1 MSAEDAVAIIQS
13 GDTVASNGYAGCG
26 TPEQLLLALGERF
39 LETGEPRDLTLVY
52 AGGQGDSAERGLNRV
67 GLEGLLKRVI
77 GGHYG
82 LIPSIEQ
89 LAVDG
94 KIEAYNFPEGVIVQ
108 LYRAIAGRRPG
119 AFTRVG
125 IGTFVDPRIEGG
137 QMNERTTDELVEVTE
152 IGGEEF
158 LFFPSFP
165 IDIALIRGTTA
176 DPDGNIT
183 AEREA
188 LIGENLALALAAKNS
203 GGYVICQVERV
214 AAAGSLLSR
223 DVGVPATLV
232 DCVVIAEPEHHMQTY
247 GTVYNPGVSGEV
259 RIPLDRVAPLEM
271 SPRKVIARRAAF
283 ELRQNDVVNLGVGMP
298 DAIGVVAN
306 EEQLQDLITLTVD
319 PGIIGGVPLG
329 GLDFGAAVN
338 AQAILDHASQFDF
351 IDGGGLDACFLG
363 MAQCDGT
370 GNVNAS
376 KFGKRI
382 AGCGGFINLSQN
394 SKRVLFVGTF
404 TSGGFEAEITDGRI
418 TIITEGKFS
427 KFVDHVDQI
436 TFSAEASA
444 KTAQEVRYIT
454 ERCVFELTPNGL
466 ALIEV
471 APGIDLQRQILDLLP
486 FEPVH
491 DSVTT
496 MDPAI
501 FREEPIGLRNRLF
514 DIHIDDRLTYN
525 AANNTVFMDYT
536 GMRVRNADDIAA
548 IKTAVDSLLA
558 PIGKKVYSVVNYDK
572 FTVDPEVEDDYFD
585 LVHYVQE
592 TYYLG
597 VRRYTSDAFQRLRLE
612 HELERHHVEPS
623 LHGEA

>member
-67 GLEGLLKRVI
+67 GHEGLLKRVI

-89 LAVDG
+89 LAVDD

-119 AFTRVG
+119 AFTAVG
-125 IGTFVDPRIEGG
+125 LGTFVDPRIEGG
-137 QMNERTTDELVEVTE
+137 RMNENTTDELVEVTE
-152 IGGEEF
+152 IGGQEF

-259 RIPLDRVAPLEM
+259 RVPLDRVASLGM
-271 SPRKVIARRAAF
+271 SPRKVIARRAAL

-444 KTAQEVRYIT
+444 KTSQEVRYIT
-454 ERCVFELTPNGL
+454 ERCVFELTPIGL

-471 APGIDLQRQILDLLP
+471 APGIDLQSQILDLLP

-514 DIHIDDRLTYN
+514 DIHIDDRLTYD

-536 GMRVRNADDIAA
+536 GMRVRDADDIAA

-623 LHGEA
+623 LQGEA